1 MTQKCGY
8 CSLRF
13 LVSLRL
19 VPIVSWNL
27 PGGVLNWGEGALV
40 VFQSWSFFWYSV
52 VLETI
57 WISENFGGTWPHTTS
72 QKRKR
77 KNIWE
82 YIIVPN
88 PVIIYLMTSHTTSLK
103 KKICQEYTIV
113 PNLVNTYGWH
123 QWKRYG
129 GMCIKMLTIEQT
141 VCRGDE
147 VIPTTLIPLPA
158 VLLQVFQMSRL
169 SCVARP
175 ILPGSAESGTPRQTL
190 TVA

>member
-57 WISENFGGTWPHTTS
+57 WISENSGGTWPHTAS

-88 PVIIYLMTSHTTSLK
+88 PVIIYWWPHIQHPWKKNMPGVYYCTKPSQHIRMTSVEKVWWYVYQNVDNWANSMQGRRGYSHH
-103 KKICQEYTIV
+103 
-113 PNLVNTYGWH
+113 VNSTACG
-123 QWKRYG
+123 
-129 GMCIKMLTIEQT
+129 
-141 VCRGDE
+141 
-147 VIPTTLIPLPA
+147 
-158 VLLQVFQMSRL
+158 LLQVFQMSRL